1 VRLETRPNSSRYV
14 DSFLSGFPSCLETER
29 DANISFLT
37 QVLDDVTGGFIRAK
51 KMPKREL
58 YRSTTDVVKSGQVVD
73 GVMGTMYKAD
83 WPSRK

>member
-1 VRLETRPNSSRYV
+1 
-14 DSFLSGFPSCLETER
+14 
-29 DANISFLT
+29 
-37 QVLDDVTGGFIRAK
+37 VLDDVTGGFIRAK